1 MTAPWP
7 RIHPP
12 PHAGPMLGSSPRL
25 LDMGDNSSL
34 LTPPFATIV
43 SALSRLKSVPS
54 YFHPFT
60 STINIELNIYWD
72 SGDNIKYSRLGVGG
86 FYLCPLMEHLG
97 TANISHFPFPVHTI
111 YTLDIC
117 SVLKS
122 CFIIFFCLL

>member
-12 PHAGPMLGSSPRL
+12 LHAGPMLGSSPRL

-72 SGDNIKYSRLGVGG
+72 SADNIKYSRLGVGG

-97 TANISHFPFPVHTI
+97 TANISHFPFSVHTI
-111 YTLDIC
+111 Y
-117 SVLKS
+117 KH
-122 CFIIFFCLL
+122 